1 MLNTIT
7 SAAEMRTFEKRV
19 LDQFGKPFYETVE
32 LTEVQRRFRLT
43 RAVLHD
49 IMADCGVDAEPHDCL
64 ARLLNSKNTVQ
75 PPLAG
80 RQLVRFTAVARR
92 GRALIREH
100 SFNPSFFVPRRT
112 LKFAR
117 RVHGYL
123 AQHSN

>member
-1 MLNTIT
+1 MPNILIPNVEKRI
-7 SAAEMRTFEKRV
+7 FEKRV
-19 LDQFGKPFYETVE
+19 MGQFGKHFYETAE
-32 LTEVQRRFRLT
+32 LTEAQRRFRLT